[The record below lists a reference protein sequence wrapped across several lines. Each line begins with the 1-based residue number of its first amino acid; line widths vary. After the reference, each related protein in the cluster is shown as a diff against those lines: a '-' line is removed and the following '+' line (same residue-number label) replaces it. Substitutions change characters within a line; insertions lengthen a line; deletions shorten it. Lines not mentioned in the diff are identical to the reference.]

1 MVRRHHLLLE
11 ASIGSVP
18 ELSAPDAAEHRAPAS
33 ARPPLGPT
41 STPFGSLAA
50 IEVCSR
56 HKTRPQ
62 HHLIATSRHQDFSE
76 KHRNGKRVTQNAV
89 GPSALERVG
98 SGRTT
103 DDGHLASEVEASEV
117 RRLPP
122 RFRKTFPLP
131 AFGKGTTTSGARG
144 EATLRAALFRVLS

>member
-1 MVRRHHLLLE
+1 MRRQHPLLE

-18 ELSAPDAAEHRAPAS
+18 ELSAPDAAEHLAPAS
-33 ARPPLGPT
+33 DRPPLGPT
-41 STPFGSLAA
+41 SIPFGSLAA

-62 HHLIATSRHQDFSE
+62 DHLIATSRHQEISANNIETDES
-76 KHRNGKRVTQNAV
+76 KRVTQKDR
-89 GPSALERVG
+89 GALERVG